1 MKSETDSSP
10 TQASKD
16 DGKDDTNTAEETP
29 SSSFPLS
36 PTAAS
41 ASDKRKKRRS
51 DIQINKDDHPEGDG
65 CSDDDD
71 ELNDD
76 GEKRSD
82 PFKRAPEDVLKK
94 RKIVKASSKWGGGGA
109 ASSGGGAFASVNLAA
124 AATTSTTAPSFGN
137 AFSTAAKKG
146 GVGSGFGTVS
156 QGFGA
161 VTASSSSTAT
171 GFGSASGAS
180 SNGFGAKKEDTD
192 KSSTTTETKPSVF
205 GGGFGA
211 VSSGFGAAKSGFG
224 AVTTASPSGFGS
236 TVTSTATSP
245 DGDDDKGAKEKNK
258 SGDTSPDKELK
269 GEKTT
274 TNSTTPTQ
282 STLFPPTAF
291 VAVNNGEENEECL
304 CQVVAKLY
312 KMVPDVKEADVSDMD
327 KGDVPSVPSTSGR
340 FGDVNKQDNNKEEGT
355 NSSSK
360 NSGKDEK
367 EGSSS
372 TLVRKEAGVGNVRVL
387 KLRSFGDK
395 EKNENKSLGR
405 VVQRQRGSNSLIL
418 NIRLIP
424 KQCKVT
430 RPGEKFVQLN
440 APSKDGTLESF
451 LFRLKTNEDS
461 DNLVKNLESMLQ
473 DMESA

>member
-10 TQASKD
+10 TPASKE
-16 DGKDDTNTAEETP
+16 DGKDTTNTAENSSASSPLAP
-29 SSSFPLS
+29 S
-36 PTAAS
+36 AAS

-71 ELNDD
+71 ELNDE

-82 PFKRAPEDVLKK
+82 PFNRAPEDILKK

-109 ASSGGGAFASVNLAA
+109 ASSGGGAFASVNLTAA
-124 AATTSTTAPSFGN
+124 STTSTTAPSFGTL
-137 AFSTAAKKG
+137 S
-146 GVGSGFGTVS
+146 
-156 QGFGA
+156 
-161 VTASSSSTAT
+161 AT
-171 GFGSASGAS
+171 GFGSASVAA

-192 KSSTTTETKPSVF
+192 KSSNTTTTETKPSVF

-224 AVTTASPSGFGS
+224 AVSTASPSGFGS
-236 TVTSTATSP
+236 AVTSTATSP
-245 DGDDDKGAKEKNK
+245 DGDDDKGGKEENK
-258 SGDTSPDKELK
+258 SGDSSPNKELN

-274 TNSTTPTQ
+274 TTTQ
-282 STLFPPTAF
+282 STLFPITTT
-291 VAVNNGEENEECL
+291 VCVNNGEENEDCL

-312 KMVPDVKEADVSDMD
+312 KMVPDVKEADVTDME

-340 FGDVNKQDNNKEEGT
+340 FGDVKQDDNKEGGT
-355 NSSSK
+355 SCASK
-360 NSGKDEK
+360 DAGKDEK
-367 EGSSS
+367 EGSTSK
-372 TLVRKEAGVGNVRVL
+372 LVRKEAGVGNVRVL

-451 LFRLKTNEDS
+451 LFRVKTNEDS
-461 DNLVKNLESMLQ
+461 DNLTKHLESMLQ
-473 DMESA
+473 DAESA